1 MRKVKKST
9 IPDVSEFTDEDGKR
23 WVQTSTED
31 LFSIKELN
39 EILESVEKDR
49 EEGEIVL
56 ARIDFQRVNK
66 EYYATVKELQSKLKK
81 RNDILKKLIIE
92 STTTIDRKNK
102 KLKELIEYIRKL
114 HLLLA
119 YYKLKPENIDKI
131 DFSPQALVAT
141 KKVVVEEVREEQ
153 PEVPAIPYS
162 GVEEIMLDDE
172 GNEGTT
178 VPS

>member
-1 MRKVKKST
+1 MRKAKRSS
-9 IPDVSEFTDEDGKR
+9 IPDVSEFTDDDGTR
-23 WVQTSTED
+23 WVRTSTED

-81 RNDILKKLIIE
+81 RNDILKKLIVE
-92 STTTIDRKNK
+92 STTTIERKNR

-131 DFSPQALVAT
+131 DFSPQALLPAR
-141 KKVVVEEVREEQ
+141 KAAVEEAREPE
-153 PEVPAIPYS
+153 PEVPSIPFS
-162 GVEEIMLDDE
+162 DVEEIMLDDE

-178 VPS
+178 VPG